1 MHCCADACCPSG
13 PVHSLSVVTTPAS
26 HPHAHKHPLSTTAVY
41 FAVIRTMEGQ
51 PDLIMATL
59 QSKFVPT
66 LAANYA
72 IWPLAHLINFR
83 FVPSE

>member
-1 MHCCADACCPSG
+1 
-13 PVHSLSVVTTPAS
+13 
-26 HPHAHKHPLSTTAVY
+26 
-41 FAVIRTMEGQ
+41 MEGQ
-51 PDLIMATL
+51 PDLIWATL

-66 LAANYA
+66 LAANYV